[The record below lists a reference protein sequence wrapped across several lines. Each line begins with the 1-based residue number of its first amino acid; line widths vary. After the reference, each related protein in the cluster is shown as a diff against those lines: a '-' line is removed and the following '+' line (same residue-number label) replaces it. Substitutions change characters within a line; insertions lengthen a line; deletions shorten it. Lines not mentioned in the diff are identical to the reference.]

1 MVVMETS
8 SFNDVDAN
16 AMTESAFGRLA
27 EEVGGDPARP
37 ESVEGAHERAG
48 DVQVRFAAA
57 AWRDHVVALATNFL
71 GDLENGR
78 IQYACTGIRRVAELG
93 ENTQRYNL
101 VLMDGA
107 GRGTWMEKMR
117 LRLVVSPGT
126 EMMSQFVPWFFGV
139 AFPFCFK
146 FGTGMPDMPEWS
158 ATSRH
163 RRGPDAPRVELPLW
177 TRIMTRRVESQL
189 RRDWRFGFTMSSLL
203 YQSALNMSK
212 SMRLFTDHEQVEDE
226 GDRDFSYMEEAA
238 VSIVEALRG
247 SYVRAWNRAAS
258 GGKWRC

>member
-1 MVVMETS
+1 
-8 SFNDVDAN
+8 
-16 AMTESAFGRLA
+16 
-27 EEVGGDPARP
+27 
-37 ESVEGAHERAG
+37 
-48 DVQVRFAAA
+48 
-57 AWRDHVVALATNFL
+57 
-71 GDLENGR
+71 
-78 IQYACTGIRRVAELG
+78 
-93 ENTQRYNL
+93 
-101 VLMDGA
+101 MDGD

-126 EMMSQFVPWFFGV
+126 EMMSQFVPWFFGA

-163 RRGPDAPRVELPLW
+163 RRGAEAPRVELPLW

-203 YQSALNMSK
+203 YQSALNTSR
-212 SMRLFTDHEQVEDE
+212 SMRLFADHEQVEDQ
-226 GDRDFSYMEEAA
+226 GDRDFAYMEEAA

-247 SYVRAWNRAAS
+247 RYEEPGTGNVRAVNGDVNKLKFVAS
-258 GGKWRC
+258 LSDTAQRMVRGAQGIN